1 MSDSF
6 LSDLRQ
12 VPDQQEVWLDNDSNL
27 SWILEV
33 VQLVTQ
39 DGAQHDQD
47 SAIRSVSSPPH
58 LATLTLTLT
67 LTPSF
72 LFQSLAHD
80 NSALSSEIEA
90 ISVAPLPLPL
100 SSATTPALLGPTT
113 LVGIQKVSKF
123 NLPPEKAD
131 SVLILM
137 ALWRI
142 PEKNSDLVLCVNFPV
157 REAGGEEVNAEAAR
171 DTFDLAVRT
180 LLIKDYGLFAG

>member
-1 MSDSF
+1 MATKTVQLYGGAITAQLPAHLIDA
-6 LSDLRQ
+6 SDLRQ

-47 SAIRSVSSPPH
+47 SAIR
-58 LATLTLTLT
+58 
-67 LTPSF
+67 F